1 MSDVFSS
8 PLSVAIAAAVG
19 GALAAISISN
29 ALSNLG
35 AAAQQGGFS
44 RGGRRRSERQ
54 DDEHRR
60 DYDSEGGKFAH
71 FDLSGVPVPSASH
84 GVAMHHCTGRP
95 VVPVAYHHQ
104 SDSKAFSRPHR
115 NHLNEYNN
123 LTSFFHFV
131 CIYILFFLNRW
142 RLVFCIQ
149 LGVQQPSSIRWRGR
163 LRLAGPA
170 CDTAAAQQEAQ
181 ATTAAADYVDVWL
194 DDTTASNSHKPATA
208 RAYPVCCR
216 RDD

>member
-60 DYDSEGGKFAH
+60 QHFDYDSEGGKFVQESRTLIFLACRFLPH
-71 FDLSGVPVPSASH
+71 HTGEGLRGV
-84 GVAMHHCTGRP
+84 
-95 VVPVAYHHQ
+95 VVV
-104 SDSKAFSRPHR
+104 
-115 NHLNEYNN
+115 L
-123 LTSFFHFV
+123 
-131 CIYILFFLNRW
+131 
-142 RLVFCIQ
+142 
-149 LGVQQPSSIRWRGR
+149 
-163 LRLAGPA
+163 
-170 CDTAAAQQEAQ
+170 Q
-181 ATTAAADYVDVWL
+181 AVLHNV
-194 DDTTASNSHKPATA
+194 
-208 RAYPVCCR
+208 
-216 RDD
+216 

>member
-60 DYDSEGGKFAH
+60 LDYDSEGGKFVQESRTLIFLACR
-71 FDLSGVPVPSASH
+71 LLP
-84 GVAMHHCTGRP
+84 HHTGL
-95 VVPVAYHHQ
+95 Q
-104 SDSKAFSRPHR
+104 
-115 NHLNEYNN
+115 
-123 LTSFFHFV
+123 
-131 CIYILFFLNRW
+131 CITAPAGLLF
-142 RLVFCIQ
+142 
-149 LGVQQPSSIRWRGR
+149 P
-163 LRLAGPA
+163 
-170 CDTAAAQQEAQ
+170 
-181 ATTAAADYVDVWL
+181 
-194 DDTTASNSHKPATA
+194 
-208 RAYPVCCR
+208 
-216 RDD
+216 